1 MHSGDIEQAR
11 ETFWALV
18 TEYPESTQAAE
29 ADFFIGYCYILQSKF
44 KEASEALARVVKNY
58 PDTSYAEKAG
68 MYLKRIENM
77 TDEEN

>member
-1 MHSGDIEQAR
+1 MAR
-11 ETFWALV
+11 IANDEMAELV

-44 KEASEALARVVKNY
+44 KEAAKALARVVRNY

-68 MYLKRIENM
+68 MYLKRIENT